1 MKLRQS
7 FLVHTFSILNRELFS
22 NRNILSRKPFLHLLE
37 TRPMKKLSLILITL
51 ISCHGFAEEIPG
63 KDLLTYFS
71 ANYRTQGEWTR
82 AAIADSTA
90 LIEALK
96 SISQDADCRSVGGAV
111 AQLGLLTQQLQSL
124 EKTNET
130 QVKIAE
136 YNAQEQELLL
146 QISQTTNPTTLSEIN
161 KTLRDLQVMRAGLLG
176 KDKIQA
182 DLASQDKVQALSN
195 VVLTANATFSQI
207 TGNQKCLNKH
217 PSVLNTATSV
227 VSAIGAT
234 VSVVNPVLGIGLT
247 AGAAFM
253 GETIEGVKR
262 YRNSRDIRKIADNSI
277 ALEAYK
283 CALETMSE
291 RWCQMR
297 DAESF
302 LVFKANQRQH
312 PRLGSELGVAIRLND
327 RELPVL
333 IEWLNKIRSGVTP
346 TTTADASRQNAVFTR
361 ENYVRSLEA
370 YGLGLIEENRI
381 VFQSY
386 QDLNERWN
394 FLRSI
399 IKSLIPSTDVGFR
412 NPFYDVLTS
421 GYAPFFLLGLEDNA
435 DIRNA
440 EGDYYSIDSWSKPD
454 NFQPTLDLVLQKY
467 IEWITKSR
475 NRVNQELTQVLQPD
489 ALQTLSSAYDR
500 SGNRWKISPMDSLK
514 RITEFL
520 EAHPPRE
527 RDIAFRKLY
536 GSTLEKLKQI
546 YRITE
551 EAILL
556 DDPIYKNTPVE
567 EVYELAQLR
576 YGTVVIQARMD
587 MIIRLALLELLETSP
602 PEDQVVVAQ
611 LLAAERFTETITK
624 MSGTDNLALIRADIN
639 RAQPITIGNLNSFM
653 DIFGKNINRILNK
666 LENEER
672 FSTGTIARA
681 KRYARTEL
689 CFLLLSVPDIHN
701 YVNTTSCA
709 GLKMN
714 SIINGGPESVT
725 LSQDV
730 FKRDLN
736 DRACVYREFF
746 RSSKIFE
753 TWGIK

>member
-1 MKLRQS
+1 
-7 FLVHTFSILNRELFS
+7 
-22 NRNILSRKPFLHLLE
+22 
-37 TRPMKKLSLILITL
+37 MKKLFLIFITL
-51 ISCHGFAEEIPG
+51 VSSHAFAEDIPG
-63 KDLLTYFS
+63 KELLTYFS
-71 ANYRTQGEWTR
+71 ANCRTQGEWTR
-82 AAIADSTA
+82 AALADSTA

-96 SISQDADCRSVGGAV
+96 SISLDDDCRSVSGAV

-136 YNAQEQELLL
+136 INAQEQELLL
-146 QISQTTNPTTLSEIN
+146 QISQTSDPATLGEIN
-161 KTLRDLQVMRAGLLG
+161 KTLRDLQVTRAGLLG

-195 VVLTANATFSQI
+195 VVLTANATFAQI

-217 PSVLNTATSV
+217 PSILNTATSV

-234 VSVVNPVLGIGLT
+234 VSVVNPVLGLGLT
-247 AGAAFM
+247 AGASFM

-262 YRNSRDIRKIADNSI
+262 YRTGREIRNISDNSI

-312 PRLGSELGVAIRLND
+312 PSLNSDLGVAIRLND

-361 ENYVRSLEA
+361 ESYVRSLEA

-381 VFQSY
+381 VSQSY
-386 QDLNERWN
+386 TDLNERWN

-399 IKSLIPSTDVGFR
+399 IKSLIPSSEIGFR
-412 NPFYDVLTS
+412 NPFYDVLTA
-421 GYAPFFLLGLEDNA
+421 GYAPFFLLGLDDNR
-435 DIRNA
+435 DIRNTDGA
-440 EGDYYSIDSWSKPD
+440 YFSIDAWEKPD
-454 NFQPTLDLVLQKY
+454 NFHPTLDLVLQKY

-500 SGNRWKISPMDSLK
+500 TGNRWKISPMDSLK
-514 RITEFL
+514 RITDFL
-520 EAHPPRE
+520 EANPPRE
-527 RDIAFRKLY
+527 RDVAFKKLY
-536 GSTLEKLKQI
+536 ASTVEKLKEM

-551 EAILL
+551 TAIIES
-556 DDPIYKNTPVE
+556 DNIHGNSPVE
-567 EVYELAQLR
+567 EIYDLAQLR

-587 MIIRLALLELLETSP
+587 MIIRIALLELLETSP

-624 MSGTDNLALIRADIN
+624 MSGTDNLAVIRADIN
-639 RAQPITIGNLNSFM
+639 RAQPITISNLNSFM
-653 DIFGKNINRILNK
+653 DIFGKNIVRILKK
-666 LENEER
+666 LEFEER
-672 FSTGTIARA
+672 TSTGTVARA

-689 CFLLLSVPDIHN
+689 CFLLLSVPDIEYH
-701 YVNTTSCA
+701 VNFNFCSGLQMTS
-709 GLKMN
+709 
-714 SIINGGPESVT
+714 IVDGGPSTVT
-725 LSQDV
+725 LSPDV